1 MTLYHIYLITSG
13 IYSPS
18 VDAAV
23 SHCKMWLI
31 FKYFVPAAQEDP
43 LFIIIIFHK
52 LSIILHI
59 KVNSTIE
66 AIRTRGLESVSYKN
80 IKNSL
85 LLIRELH

>member
-1 MTLYHIYLITSG
+1 MGGVKGLRSVLLLYY
-13 IYSPS
+13 
-18 VDAAV
+18 
-23 SHCKMWLI
+23 
-31 FKYFVPAAQEDP
+31 
-43 LFIIIIFHK
+43 IIFHK